1 MTFTE
6 ENYIKTIYKLEEVH
20 KNPVSTNAIAFQMK
34 TSAASVTDMLK
45 KLSEKQLLEYTKY
58 KGVSLTAKGSNRA
71 KILIRKHRLWEVFL
85 VEKLFFTWDEVHEI
99 AEQLEHIDSMELVD
113 RLDDYLG
120 KPKFDPHGDPIPDK
134 NGDFEIR
141 KQIELIHIQTGKSA
155 IVVGVKDHSTSF
167 LKYLDELDI
176 ALGIVL
182 SIESQTE
189 YDGSIKVKFQNGQN
203 HIISRKVGQNLLV
216 QEL

>member
-6 ENYIKTIYKLEEVH
+6 ENYIKAIYKLQEIQ
-20 KNPVSTNAIAFQMK
+20 NDPVSTNAIALEMK

-45 KLSEKQLLEYTKY
+45 KLSDKEILEYTKY
-58 KGVSLTAKGSNRA
+58 KGVTLTPKGMVRA
-71 KILIRKHRLWEVFL
+71 KVLIRKHRLWEVFL

-99 AEQLEHIDSMELVD
+99 AEQLEHIDSSELVD
-113 RLDDYLG
+113 RLDEFLG

-134 NGDFEIR
+134 NGNFEFR
-141 KQIELIHIQTGKSA
+141 TQIELIHIKSGISVA
-155 IVVGVKDHSTSF
+155 VVGVKDHSTVF
-167 LKYLDELDI
+167 LKHLDELKI
-176 ALGIVL
+176 ALGITLTV
-182 SIESQTE
+182 ESQAE
-189 YDGSIKVKFQNGQN
+189 YDGSIKVLFQNGEH